1 MNLTKVATV
10 SAYVVAGFLSIDT
23 LLMGKGL
30 LPAIGVAFFM
40 FFLVKG
46 VILTPSYFMKGL
58 RGTPD
63 QPVNESIPF
72 DAKVVKRDDEQGAGR
87 P

>member
-10 SAYVVAGFLSIDT
+10 SAYVVAGFFSIDA
-23 LLMGKGL
+23 LLVGKGL
-30 LPAIGVAFFM
+30 LPAIGVAFFL

-63 QPVNESIPF
+63 SPVIQSVPLN
-72 DAKVVKRDDEQGAGR
+72 AKLVKRDDE
-87 P
+87 

>member
-1 MNLTKVATV
+1 
-10 SAYVVAGFLSIDT
+10 
-23 LLMGKGL
+23 MGKGL

-58 RGTPD
+58 KGTPD
-63 QPVNESIPF
+63 QPVNQSVSL
-72 DAKVVKRDDEQGAGR
+72 DAKVVKRDDE
-87 P
+87 

>member
-1 MNLTKVATV
+1 MNLTKVATL
-10 SAYVVAGFLSIDT
+10 SAYVAAGFFSIDA
-23 LLMGKGL
+23 LVMEKGP
-30 LPAIGVAFFM
+30 LPATGAAFFM

-63 QPVNESIPF
+63 QPVNQSIPV
-72 DAKVVKRDDEQGAGR
+72 DAKVVRRDDE
-87 P
+87 

>member
-1 MNLTKVATV
+1 MELTKVATV
-10 SAYVVAGFLSIDT
+10 SAYIVAGIFSIDA

-63 QPVNESIPF
+63 PPANQSIPL
-72 DAKVVKRDDEQGAGR
+72 DGKVAQRDDE
-87 P
+87 

>member
-1 MNLTKVATV
+1 VTKVATV
-10 SAYVVAGFLSIDT
+10 TGYVVAGLIVVDG

-58 RGTPD
+58 KGTPD
-63 QPVNESIPF
+63 QPVNQSVSL
-72 DAKVVKRDDEQGAGR
+72 DAKVVKRDDE
-87 P
+87 

>member
-1 MNLTKVATV
+1 MNVTKVATV
-10 SAYVVAGFLSIDT
+10 TGYVVAGLIVVDG

-30 LPAIGVAFFM
+30 LPAIGAAFFM

-63 QPVNESIPF
+63 SSVNQSVPL
-72 DAKVVKRDDEQGAGR
+72 AQVVKRDDE
-87 P
+87 